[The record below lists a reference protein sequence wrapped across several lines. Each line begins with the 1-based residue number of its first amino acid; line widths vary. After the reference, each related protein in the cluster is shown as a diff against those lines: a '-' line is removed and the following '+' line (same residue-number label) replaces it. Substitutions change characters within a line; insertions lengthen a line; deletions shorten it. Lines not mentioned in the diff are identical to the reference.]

1 MFAVSSSIIFFKGA
15 EGLIRDK
22 FALHSLSTLD
32 VLLSRMSDN
41 ILQPSDSRIGDDSL
55 WSMTLD
61 DGGGYPLVLHS
72 SADPTSLGG
81 TAICGFSTVGSVGV
95 IAMSHIIQ
103 SMGLAPMGTVLH
115 PQFPAI
121 ALIHDSVPKHPVRVY
136 QGEGL
141 GVFIAEIQ
149 FPPEKDVHFGQTVLE
164 WFTKGGFDRLLV
176 VDGVVSNDLG
186 IKEESDLWGVSST
199 ALGRDALDDSGIR
212 RIQQGIVAGISGYL
226 IAEGE
231 RRGLD
236 VTALLAEC
244 NPMYPDARAALLAIE
259 GVSELLDMEI
269 PVKGLLE
276 DARTIEERV
285 REAFERAQANAL
297 PEPDLNRDDDEV
309 RMVY

>member
-1 MFAVSSSIIFFKGA
+1 MGSQ
-15 EGLIRDK
+15 
-22 FALHSLSTLD
+22 
-32 VLLSRMSDN
+32 DN
-41 ILQPSDSRIGDDSL
+41 SGF
-55 WSMTLD
+55 
-61 DGGGYPLVLHS
+61 PLVLHS
-72 SADPTSLGG
+72 TADPTRLGG

-103 SMGLAPMGTVLH
+103 TMELDPMGTVLH
-115 PQFPAI
+115 PEFPAI

-136 QGEGL
+136 QGDGL

-149 FPPEKDVHFGQTVLE
+149 FPPQNDVHFGETVLE
-164 WFTKGGFDRLLV
+164 WFTKGGFDRLIV
-176 VDGVVSNDLG
+176 VDGVVSNELG

-199 ALGRDALDDSGIR
+199 SIGRSSLDNSGIQ
-212 RIQQGIVAGISGYL
+212 RIQQGIVSGISGYL

-244 NPMYPDARAALLAIE
+244 NPMYPDARAALIAIE
-259 GVSELLDMEI
+259 GISELMDMEI
-269 PVKGLLE
+269 PVQGLLE
-276 DARTIEERV
+276 DARAIEERV

-297 PEPDLNRDDDEV
+297 PAPDTERDDDEV